1 MDFHLLQTTYFKYFY
16 SLLICLIK
24 STSNLSKKWG
34 HKSHVKN
41 TTLTKRSSGTSY
53 LGCIYRDITK
63 ELKIKTIPLQLED
76 KKSQKCEFVRWNTVL
91 LCILP
96 HIIISMST
104 LVFQTFSWNTTS
116 THLRK
121 GIILQSIFSYYVTQ
135 KLLQR
140 WVISCFQVACSTNYH
155 YIKHLFFTREHEW
168 FNRGVTQ
175 TVSFFEEILQTTI
188 FFFLAEITKY
198 VGKSS

>member
-63 ELKIKTIPLQLED
+63 ELKIKTIPLQLEEKNLKNVNLSD
-76 KKSQKCEFVRWNTVL
+76 EIQYYFVFSLRSLSPCLHRCSRLSHETPQAHTFEKGLFYNL
-91 LCILP
+91 YF
-96 HIIISMST
+96 HI
-104 LVFQTFSWNTTS
+104 
-116 THLRK
+116 
-121 GIILQSIFSYYVTQ
+121 VTQ
-135 KLLQR
+135 KLLQC
-140 WVISCFQVACSTNYH
+140 WVISCFQVTCCSTNYH
-155 YIKHLFFTREHEW
+155 YIKHLFFKREHER

-188 FFFLAEITKY
+188 FF
-198 VGKSS
+198 S